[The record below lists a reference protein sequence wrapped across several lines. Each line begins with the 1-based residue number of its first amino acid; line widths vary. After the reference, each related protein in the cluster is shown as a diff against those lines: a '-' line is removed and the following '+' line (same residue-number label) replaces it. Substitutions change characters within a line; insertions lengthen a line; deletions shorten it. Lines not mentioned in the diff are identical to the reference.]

1 MADRHLEFAGD
12 YDLAYVHISNHK
24 GQGRTQSLRGENIT
38 QMVIELNI
46 FESIYN
52 SSITGAIVIADTS
65 NLIGNLPI
73 QGTERLFFKLSNKLV
88 NNSFANTLDFT
99 EKSGHALHI
108 YKVTDRQQLNDNT
121 QTYTLHFASRE
132 FIRNQRLKVSE
143 SFSGR
148 FDEAVYSI
156 FKRPEYLDSKKKL
169 YFQKTRNSDKV
180 VVPNINP
187 FDAIKM
193 LAKRALPESFRDNG
207 VGYLFFETPRGFHFR
222 SWESLCIGKNG
233 KPREIKQKFR
243 YAQLNMDSSGHEVLD
258 EKGQPLNKVVEG
270 FRNVE
275 SYKLL
280 NSTHD
285 VAANTAL
292 GTYGHTVITHNLYDK
307 SYKKDKYHYHNSFD
321 DTGHADNNGGYGTES
336 SYTTSNPMI
345 VSSPVDYDLVE
356 GDTRQKGVSDYAE
369 SRVSLQATSQYTHGE
384 DTGSYGIDV
393 AQDGVLEG
401 ERVSLANQLHSGTRL
416 QLNIKGQAWLQ
427 AGDLIQFDMQTIENR
442 DTGSRF
448 HRLDPQLS
456 GRYVIS
462 HIRHRVAG
470 GQYLQVLEC
479 VKDSVARSF
488 GVTSKAY
495 AEIAGEEKTSVTPS
509 DIDNYA

>member
-1 MADRHLEFAGD
+1 MSKRHLEFAGD
-12 YDLAYVHISNHK
+12 YDLQYVHISNHK

-52 SSITGAIVIADTS
+52 SSITGAIVIADTT

-73 QGTERLFFKLSNKLV
+73 QGTERLFFRLNNKLI
-88 NNSFANTLDFT
+88 NNNNANTLDFT
-99 EKSGHALHI
+99 EKSGHPLHI
-108 YKVTDRQQLNDNT
+108 YKVTDREQLNDTT
-121 QTYTLHFASRE
+121 QQYTLHFASRE

-143 SFSGR
+143 SFNGR
-148 FDEAVYSI
+148 MDEAVYSI

-169 YFQKTRNSDKV
+169 YFQKTQNSDKI

-193 LAKRALPESFRDNG
+193 LAKRALPESFRDKG

-243 YAQLNMDSSGHEVLD
+243 YVQVNLDRFGHEVLD
-258 EKGQPLNKVVEG
+258 KNGKPLNKVVEDYQ
-270 FRNVE
+270 NVE

-307 SYKKDKYHYHNSFD
+307 SYKKDKYHYHDSFNT
-321 DTGHADNNGGYGTES
+321 TGHVDNNSGQDT
-336 SYTTSNPMI
+336 YTTSNPMI

-384 DTGSYGIDV
+384 DTGSYGVDV
-393 AQDGVLEG
+393 AQDGKLEG
-401 ERVSLANQLHSGTRL
+401 ERISLANQLHSGTRL
-416 QLNIKGQAWLQ
+416 QMTVKGQAWLQ

-442 DTGSRF
+442 DNRPSS
-448 HRLDPQLS
+448 RLDPQLS

-470 GQYLQVLEC
+470 DQYRQVLEC
-479 VKDSVARSF
+479 IKDSVARPF
-488 GVTSKAY
+488 GTTRKSY
-495 AEIAGEEKTSVTPS
+495 AEIAGEEKTSITPS

>member
-1 MADRHLEFAGD
+1 MSKRHLEFAGD
-12 YDLAYVHISNHK
+12 YDLQYVHISNHK

-38 QMVIELNI
+38 QMVVELNI
-46 FESIYN
+46 YEGIYN
-52 SSITGAIVIADTS
+52 SSITGSIVIADTS

-73 QGTERLFFKLSNKLV
+73 QGTERLFFKLNNKLV
-88 NNSFANTLDFT
+88 NSSFSNTLDFT
-99 EKSGHALHI
+99 EKSGHPLHI
-108 YKVTDRQQLNDNT
+108 YKVTDREQLNDNT

-143 SFSGR
+143 AFNGR
-148 FDEAVYSI
+148 MDESVYSI

-169 YFQKTRNSDKV
+169 YFQKTQNSDKI

-193 LAKRALPESFRDNG
+193 LAKRALPESFRDKG

-243 YAQLNMDSSGHEVLD
+243 YVQVNLDRFGHEVLD
-258 EKGQPLNKVVEG
+258 KNGKPLNKVVEDYQ
-270 FRNVE
+270 NVE

-292 GTYGHTVITHNLYDK
+292 GTYGHTVITHNLYNK
-307 SYKKDKYHYHNSFD
+307 SYKKDKYHYHDSFNT
-321 DTGHADNNGGYGTES
+321 TGHVDNNSGQDT
-336 SYTTSNPMI
+336 YTTSNPMI

-369 SRVSLQATSQYTHGE
+369 SRVSLQATSQFVHGE
-384 DTGSYGIDV
+384 DTGSYGVDV

-416 QLNIKGQAWLQ
+416 QLTIKGQAWLQ

-442 DTGSRF
+442 DDRPST
-448 HRLDPQLS
+448 RLDPQLS

-470 GQYLQVLEC
+470 DQYRQVLEC
-479 VKDSVARSF
+479 VKDSVVRSF
-488 GVTSKAY
+488 GTTSKAY

>member
-1 MADRHLEFAGD
+1 MSKRHLEFAGD
-12 YDLAYVHISNHK
+12 YDLQYVHISNHK

-52 SSITGAIVIADTS
+52 SSITGAIVIADTT

-73 QGTERLFFKLSNKLV
+73 QGTERLFFKLNNKLV
-88 NNSFANTLDFT
+88 NNSSSNMLDFT
-99 EKSGHALHI
+99 EKSGHPLHI
-108 YKVTDRQQLNDNT
+108 YKVTDREQLNDST
-121 QTYTLHFASRE
+121 QQYTLHFASRE
-132 FIRNQRLKVSE
+132 FVRNQRLKVSE
-143 SFSGR
+143 SFNGR
-148 FDEAVYSI
+148 MDEAVYSI

-169 YFQKTRNSDKV
+169 YFQKTQNSDKI

-193 LAKRALPESFRDNG
+193 LAKRALPESFRDKG

-243 YAQLNMDSSGHEVLD
+243 YVQVNLDRFGHEVLD
-258 EKGQPLNKVVEG
+258 KNGKPLNKVVEDYQ
-270 FRNVE
+270 NVE

-307 SYKKDKYHYHNSFD
+307 SYKKDKYHYHDSFNT
-321 DTGHADNNGGYGTES
+321 TGHVDNNSGQDT
-336 SYTTSNPMI
+336 YTTSNPMI

-384 DTGSYGIDV
+384 DTGSYGVDV

-416 QLNIKGQAWLQ
+416 QLTIKGQAWLQ

-442 DTGSRF
+442 DDRPST
-448 HRLDPQLS
+448 RLDPQLS